1 MKYCPGLNANS
12 FLDLDEY
19 CFQTTLIK
27 YPDEAT
33 AFIVVFLVHIV
44 HQNPMKLL
52 PSLNTFANRIKDSF
66 TFLTI

>member
-27 YPDEAT
+27 YPAEAT
-33 AFIVVFLVHIV
+33 AFIIVFQVHIV